1 MKALSIVLLAIA
13 GLVAAGCDYS
23 LKSARSLRLPQGSA
37 ERGKVAFVV
46 LKCVEC
52 HSVVGVG
59 DLPPPSGKLETVVA
73 LGGEVARLR
82 TVGDLLTS
90 IIHPNYALSE
100 QWKRPA
106 GGKPEK
112 SPMRVV
118 NDQMTVTQMIDLVTF
133 LQPRYTKLAPPADW
147 NYSM

>member
-1 MKALSIVLLAIA
+1 MKALWIVLLAMLGI
-13 GLVAAGCDYS
+13 VASGCDYN

-52 HSVVGVG
+52 HTVVGMS
-59 DLPPPSGKLETVVA
+59 DMPPPYAKLDTVVA
-73 LGGEVARLR
+73 LGGEVPRLR

-90 IIHPNYALSE
+90 IIHPNYALSD

-106 GGKPEK
+106 ASRPEK
-112 SPMRVV
+112 SPMRIV

-133 LQPRYTKLAPPADW
+133 LQPRYTKLVPPADW